1 MSFCSLT
8 DDLLAKDDFESDLG
22 ISFQLRIDFF
32 SLGFKF
38 YLGFPIPDPIL
49 VNAII
54 YWELTSNSTTFSIIL
69 EYIFLLCIYTHTSRY
84 FRI

>member
-1 MSFCSLT
+1 MSFCPLT
-8 DDLLAKDDFESDLG
+8 DLLAKDDLGSDLD
-22 ISFQLRIDFF
+22 ISFQLHFDFF

-54 YWELTSNSTTFSIIL
+54 YWKLTSNSTNFSIIL
-69 EYIFLLCIYTHTSRY
+69 ESIFTMYIYTY
-84 FRI
+84 K